1 MNFKNLVSGVIALTL
16 IIALPATADI
26 SVDVRFG
33 KDEISIIRD
42 YYEDLGRKDRKDK
55 HAGRGLPPGI
65 AKNLAR
71 GKALPPGIAKQSL
84 PPELLRRLP
93 DAPDGHERIIVD
105 GKVLLI
111 EMTTQVV
118 RDILTDVVF

>member
-1 MNFKNLVSGVIALTL
+1 MNIKAILFGVIASTL
-16 IIALPATADI
+16 VLALPATADV
-26 SVDVRFG
+26 SVEVRFG

-42 YYEDLGRKDRKDK
+42 YYEDLGRKERKDK

-71 GKALPPGIAKQSL
+71 GKALPPGIAKQQL
-84 PPELLRRLP
+84 PPELVRRLP
-93 DAPDGHERIIVD
+93 DVPDGHERIIVD
-105 GKVLLI
+105 GKVLLVDLA
-111 EMTTQVV
+111 TQVV

>member
-1 MNFKNLVSGVIALTL
+1 MNIKAIVFGVIASTL
-16 IIALPATADI
+16 VLALPAAADV
-26 SVDVRFG
+26 SVEVRFG

-42 YYEDLGRKDRKDK
+42 YYEDLGRKERKDK

-71 GKALPPGIAKQSL
+71 GKALPPGIAKQQL
-84 PPELLRRLP
+84 PPELVRRLP
-93 DAPDGHERIIVD
+93 DVPDGHERIIVD
-105 GKVLLI
+105 GKVLLVDLA
-111 EMTTQVV
+111 TQVV

>member
-1 MNFKNLVSGVIALTL
+1 MRHSAASTLVL
-16 IIALPATADI
+16 ALPAAADV
-26 SVDVRFG
+26 SVEVRFG

-42 YYEDLGRKDRKDK
+42 YYEDLGRKERKDK

-71 GKALPPGIAKQSL
+71 GKALPPGIAKQQL
-84 PPELLRRLP
+84 PPELVRRLP
-93 DAPDGHERIIVD
+93 DVPDGHERIIVD
-105 GKVLLI
+105 GKVLLVDLA
-111 EMTTQVV
+111 TQVV

>member
-1 MNFKNLVSGVIALTL
+1 MNIKTIVFGVIASTL
-16 IIALPATADI
+16 VLALPAAADV
-26 SVDVRFG
+26 SVEVRFG

-42 YYEDLGRKDRKDK
+42 YYEDLGRKERKDK

-71 GKALPPGIAKQSL
+71 GKALPPGIAKQQL
-84 PPELLRRLP
+84 PPELVRRLP
-93 DAPDGHERIIVD
+93 EVPDGHERIIVD
-105 GKVLLI
+105 GKVLLVDLA
-111 EMTTQVV
+111 TQVV